1 MFLYFLRFLCVEPD
15 LYTASTKK
23 CTAKMDNKGREA
35 RRYDVKAILSIILF
49 LIVASLA
56 MMFLPLCI
64 GVIVALFE
72 FSDGNILGGIF
83 AIVIGIL
90 IQIFWLWYMY
100 NGEGS
105 ETEEDYECPNCGS
118 SATDGNHCY
127 ECDDDF

>member
-1 MFLYFLRFLCVEPD
+1 M
-15 LYTASTKK
+15 
-23 CTAKMDNKGREA
+23 
-35 RRYDVKAILSIILF
+35 KAILGIILF

-56 MMFLPLCI
+56 MMFLPLCV

-72 FSDGNILGGIF
+72 FSDGNIIGGII

-100 NGEGS
+100 NGDGYES
-105 ETEEDYECPNCGS
+105 EEDYECPNCGS

-127 ECDDDF
+127 DCGDDF